1 MSREADM
8 SMVTTHLLDTSLGQ
22 PASGVPVRPGPPR
35 RSSPDPL
42 APAYP
47 EV

>member
-1 MSREADM
+1 MGA
-8 SMVTTHLLDTSLGQ
+8 VTTHVLDTSLG
-22 PASGVPVRPGPPR
+22 SRPRACRCGWGRPR
-35 RSSPDPL
+35 RSSPESL

>member
-1 MSREADM
+1 MST
-8 SMVTTHLLDTSLGQ
+8 VTTRVLDTSLGR
-22 PASGVPVRPGPPR
+22 PASGLSVR
-35 RSSPDPL
+35 PDPL